1 MIEEKIKELG
11 YEIPSA
17 PKPVAS
23 YIPAT
28 VVGDLVFTAGQIP
41 FLNGEIKYKG
51 QVGKELSED
60 DGIAAAK
67 LCALNCLSVIKDVIG
82 NLDKIERIVKL
93 TVFVSGVEGAGNQ
106 PKVAN
111 GASDFVVQVFGENG
125 KHVRAAVGV
134 SGLPLNVPV
143 EVEMIAQIQK

>member
-41 FLNGEIKYKG
+41 FL
-51 QVGKELSED
+51 
-60 DGIAAAK
+60 
-67 LCALNCLSVIKDVIG
+67 
-82 NLDKIERIVKL
+82 
-93 TVFVSGVEGAGNQ
+93 
-106 PKVAN
+106 
-111 GASDFVVQVFGENG
+111 
-125 KHVRAAVGV
+125 
-134 SGLPLNVPV
+134 
-143 EVEMIAQIQK
+143 

>member
-11 YEIPSA
+11 YEIPAA

-51 QVGKELSED
+51 QVGKELNED
-60 DGIAAAK
+60 EGIAAAK
-67 LCALNCLSVIKDVIG
+67 LCALNCLSVIKDVVG

-93 TVFVSGVEGAGNQ
+93 TVFVNGADGAGNQ

-111 GASDFVVQVFGENG
+111 GASDFVVQIFGEKG

-134 SGLPLNVPV
+134 NGLPLNVPV
-143 EVEMIAQIQK
+143 EVEMIAEIKK

>member
-106 PKVAN
+106 PKIGRA
-111 GASDFVVQVFGENG
+111 
-125 KHVRAAVGV
+125 HV
-134 SGLPLNVPV
+134 
-143 EVEMIAQIQK
+143 

>member
-11 YEIPSA
+11 YEIPQA

-23 YIPAT
+23 YIPAIQ
-28 VVGDLVFTAGQIP
+28 VGDLVMTAGQIP
-41 FLNGEIKYKG
+41 FLNGEVKFTG
-51 QVGKELSED
+51 QIGKELTVEEGMD
-60 DGIAAAK
+60 AAR

-82 NLDKIERIVKL
+82 DLDKIERIVKL
-93 TVFVSGVEGAGNQ
+93 TVFVSGIEGAGNQ

-111 GASDFVVQVFGENG
+111 GASDFIVNVFGDNG

-143 EVEMIAQIQK
+143 EIEMIAQLKK